1 MTVLKK
7 RLPYIIMTKRS
18 ITLIAITLFV
28 GAMAGTLT
36 GELFGWILPE
46 GVVKDFFLTSV
57 TFDLGGMAGYEN
69 GVIVLNLIM
78 FTLKFGLSLKINF
91 TSIIGLASA
100 YYFLRYFR

>member
-1 MTVLKK
+1 MN
-7 RLPYIIMTKRS
+7 KRS
-18 ITLIAITLFV
+18 IAIVILILFV
-28 GAMAGTLT
+28 GAMVGTVV

-57 TFDLGGMAGYEN
+57 SFNLGGLVGNES
-69 GVIVLNLIM
+69 GILVLDLMM
-78 FTLKFGLSLKINF
+78 FTIKFGFSLTINF

>member
-1 MTVLKK
+1 
-7 RLPYIIMTKRS
+7 MTKRS
-18 ITLIAITLFV
+18 LALIALTLFI

-36 GELFGWILPE
+36 GELLGWILPE

-57 TFDLGGMAGYEN
+57 TFDLAGLAGDES

-78 FTLKFGLSLKINF
+78 FTLKFGLTLKINF
-91 TSIIGLASA
+91 TSIIGIAGA

>member
-7 RLPYIIMTKRS
+7 KLYLIMTKRS
-18 ITLIAITLFV
+18 LALIALTLFV

-57 TFDLGGMAGYEN
+57 TFDLASLVGNES
-69 GVIVLNLIM
+69 GVIVLDLIM

>member
-1 MTVLKK
+1 ML
-7 RLPYIIMTKRS
+7 KRS
-18 ITLIAITLFV
+18 IFFVFIVLVV

-36 GELFGWILPE
+36 GELLAWILPE

-57 TFDLGGMAGYEN
+57 SFDLAGLVGNES

-91 TSIIGLASA
+91 TSILGLAGA

>member
-1 MTVLKK
+1 MV
-7 RLPYIIMTKRS
+7 KRS
-18 ITLIAITLFV
+18 IFFVFIVLLV
-28 GAMAGTLT
+28 GAMAGTLI
-36 GELFGWILPE
+36 GELMGWILPE

-57 TFDLGGMAGYEN
+57 SFDLAGLVGDES

-91 TSIIGLASA
+91 TSILGLAGA

>member
-1 MTVLKK
+1 
-7 RLPYIIMTKRS
+7 MTKRS
-18 ITLIAITLFV
+18 IALVAITLCV
-28 GAMAGTLT
+28 GAMAGTLA
-36 GELFGWILPE
+36 GELLVWILPE

-57 TFDLGGMAGYEN
+57 TFDLAGLSGN
-69 GVIVLNLIM
+69 QSGVIVLNLII